1 LLVAAVVVE
10 TPILVVE
17 VLVDIEL
24 VLHQYHQ
31 VLIQF

>member
-1 LLVAAVVVE
+1 LLVAAAVVE